1 MNRRS
6 LLKSTLLMLAAQR
19 LPMPAWTSRAEA
31 QEKAAGPVWRH
42 GASQFG
48 DLKYPAGFKHFDYV
62 NATAPKGGAAWQIA
76 LGTFDSLNLVV
87 AGIKGSP
94 AVGIELIYDTLL
106 VSALDEVS
114 SEYGLL
120 AESINYPD
128 DFSSV
133 SYRLR
138 AEAKWHDGK
147 PVTPADVIFSF
158 NAFNKLSPQAGAN
171 YRHVVKV
178 EATGDRDVTFTF
190 DGPENHVLPQ
200 IIGQLTILPKHWWE
214 GTDSDGKKRDI
225 GATTLEPP
233 LGSGPYRIK
242 EISTG
247 RSIAYERVKDYW
259 GKDLNVNIG
268 RDNFDELRFEYF
280 RDASVAIQAFKANTV
295 DWRNENS
302 AKNWATA
309 YDFPAVQ
316 DKRVILEEFPIN
328 NAGVMQAFSFNIRRE
343 KFKDPRVRAAFNYAF
358 DFQELNKQIF
368 FGQYKRI
375 SSYFEGT
382 DLAATGLPSGRELE
396 LLESVRDKIPPEVFK
411 SVYANPVTG
420 NPNAVRNN
428 LRQAVHL
435 LKEAGYEVRNQQL
448 VNEKT
453 GEPFEVELLGN
464 NALFERVYLFYKP
477 SLERLG
483 ITVSVR
489 TVDEAQYENR
499 LRTWDFDII
508 TYAWSTSLLP
518 GGEQRGYWGTQ
529 AASEAGSENVVGI
542 KNPAADAM
550 IEKIVS
556 AKHRDELVA
565 ATRALDR
572 ILLWNE
578 YVVPQWTYGKVR
590 TARWDRFSHPHRLP
604 KYGMSAFPTLW
615 WWDAEKA
622 AKTGNRQ

>member
-1 MNRRS
+1 
-6 LLKSTLLMLAAQR
+6 
-19 LPMPAWTSRAEA
+19 
-31 QEKAAGPVWRH
+31 
-42 GASQFG
+42 
-48 DLKYPAGFKHFDYV
+48 
-62 NATAPKGGAAWQIA
+62 
-76 LGTFDSLNLVV
+76 
-87 AGIKGSP
+87 
-94 AVGIELIYDTLL
+94 
-106 VSALDEVS
+106 
-114 SEYGLL
+114 
-120 AESINYPD
+120 
-128 DFSSV
+128 
-133 SYRLR
+133 
-138 AEAKWHDGK
+138 
-147 PVTPADVIFSF
+147 
-158 NAFNKLSPQAGAN
+158 
-171 YRHVVKV
+171 
-178 EATGDRDVTFTF
+178 
-190 DGPENHVLPQ
+190 
-200 IIGQLTILPKHWWE
+200 
-214 GTDSDGKKRDI
+214 
-225 GATTLEPP
+225 
-233 LGSGPYRIK
+233 
-242 EISTG
+242 
-247 RSIAYERVKDYW
+247 
-259 GKDLNVNIG
+259 
-268 RDNFDELRFEYF
+268 
-280 RDASVAIQAFKANTV
+280 
-295 DWRNENS
+295 
-302 AKNWATA
+302 
-309 YDFPAVQ
+309 
-316 DKRVILEEFPIN
+316 
-328 NAGVMQAFSFNIRRE
+328 
-343 KFKDPRVRAAFNYAF
+343 
-358 DFQELNKQIF
+358 LNKQIF